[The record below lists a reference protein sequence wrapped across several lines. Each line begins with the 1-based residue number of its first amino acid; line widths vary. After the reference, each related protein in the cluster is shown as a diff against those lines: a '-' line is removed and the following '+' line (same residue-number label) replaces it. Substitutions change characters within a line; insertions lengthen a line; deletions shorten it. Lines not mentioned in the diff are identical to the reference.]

1 MRVIHTVRSSGRARV
16 RTESQPQAADAC
28 ASLAARPLGR
38 AVRAAA
44 MLFLALSLMATVAPG
59 NAVAGSINVWA
70 CHGPDGQA
78 VAPTDHWSSSITTSG
93 IHTSNSC
100 AGGGAGYLEITVDA
114 VSHPGH
120 ANGTWKFVAPS
131 GTTVTGFSY
140 LRSAAVA
147 NWADATAFR
156 SDLGVYDGPNI
167 AETCGPPG
175 NCSWAWA
182 WSGWSLAHTP
192 GVLLLLEACA
202 QDGGCDGSSNGWYA
216 ISSAQV
222 VLEDDSAPTFS
233 TLTGSLASGSALRGS
248 ASLSFQLADSGVGIY
263 QLHATVDGRSFD
275 DRTLDTAGG
284 RCVPITPGSRNFD
297 YAVPC
302 PLSDSAG
309 TRLDTSTLT
318 DGQHNVTVSVE
329 DAAGNT
335 TTVFNDTITTHNAP
349 ALVDRPQ
356 ISGTASAGV
365 PLAATAGN
373 WSPTPTGYAY
383 QWLRCPSTVTSPND
397 ADACTT
403 LPGATR
409 STYAPVDGDVYGRV
423 MVRVT
428 ASDASGSDST
438 VSAPS
443 DLVADAQGRTSP
455 PVPDPGGSR
464 DVIVVPVLP
473 TPGGSSSTT
482 IINQPAPG
490 GGTSAIAGLVNPVA
504 GPGHVANGT
513 NASDGARIQI
523 AFRTSSTKQVS
534 VVRSTRNRR
543 WVIAGRLLNAAGVP
557 VGSGELVAAWQV
569 NGRWTAH
576 TGVRT
581 RGDGRFT
588 YILAKG
594 PTRLVKFAFYAY
606 SDSRTYSESNAI
618 AEKVATPVTLVV
630 RPHVT
635 RTNGRSITFSGTVAP
650 DFIPPDGVLV
660 VLEASYPGSGWKK
673 FQLVRA
679 HRSGRFTASYRF
691 SQTRQVT
698 RYRLRAVAE
707 KQADYPFEGGTS
719 RPSEVL
725 VTP

>member
-1 MRVIHTVRSSGRARV
+1 MPAQTSRPRHHIHPQPASMRRRRNRAPRSRWLSVAAILILLVLGHAALASASTYDVSICSVPGAGAGSDDGITVVDTGGTDGYMNTVDMCSYAGGSIAQHAFLPNSNYSTFTWNGDGTA
-16 RTESQPQAADAC
+16 TIAAPPGTTLQSITMQAAFSGFQSWFTWDVNA
-28 ASLAARPLGR
+28 PGGR
-38 AVRAAA
+38 LLDRYATWSGAAA
-44 MLFLALSLMATVAPG
+44 SWSGTRTYQVNSSSVGLHFYCALSSCGGSGTSVSLSAITPRISDTSAPSFSSPPS
-59 NAVAGSINVWA
+59 GSLL
-70 CHGPDGQA
+70 
-78 VAPTDHWSSSITTSG
+78 
-93 IHTSNSC
+93 
-100 AGGGAGYLEITVDA
+100 AGG
-114 VSHPGH
+114 P
-120 ANGTWKFVAPS
+120 
-131 GTTVTGFSY
+131 
-140 LRSAAVA
+140 
-147 NWADATAFR
+147 
-156 SDLGVYDGPNI
+156 
-167 AETCGPPG
+167 
-175 NCSWAWA
+175 
-182 WSGWSLAHTP
+182 
-192 GVLLLLEACA
+192 
-202 QDGGCDGSSNGWYA
+202 
-216 ISSAQV
+216 
-222 VLEDDSAPTFS
+222 
-233 TLTGSLASGSALRGS
+233 LRGS
-248 ASLSFQLADSGVGIY
+248 KGVSFAASDVGGGIY
-263 QLHATVDGRSFD
+263 EVGLLVDGQPEQLQTPDSN
-275 DRTLDTAGG
+275 GG
-284 RCVPITPGSRNFD
+284 RCVKPFQ
-297 YAVPC
+297 YLVPC
-302 PLSDSAG
+302 PLSLSSSFSIDT
-309 TRLDTSTLT
+309 TRIP
-318 DGQHNVTVSVE
+318 DGQHEVQVVAYDATEEGRAVS
-329 DAAGNT
+329 APT
-335 TTVFNDTITTHNAP
+335 TIDVHNAP
-349 ALVDRPQ
+349 TSTQRPQ
-356 ISGTASAGV
+356 LSGTPRLGAGLAASAGSW
-365 PLAATAGN
+365 LG
-373 WSPTPTGYAY
+373 SPTRYAY
-383 QWLRCPSTVTSPND
+383 AWLRCPASATSPAD
-397 ADACTT
+397 ADGCSVIAGATSAT
-403 LPGATR
+403 YTPGADDAYHR
-409 STYAPVDGDVYGRV
+409 DMAQ
-423 MVRVT
+423 VT
-428 ASDASGSDST
+428 ATNASGSGSD

-443 DLVADAQGRTSP
+443 DIVADAQGRTSP
-455 PVPDPGGSR
+455 PAPDPGGSR
-464 DVIVVPVLP
+464 DVIVVPVA
-473 TPGGSSSTT
+473 PGPAGGSSTT